1 MTTTIVHFTIQAPDG
16 FLEHHHQTFPLESL
30 AQDFVRSHPHIHSYG
45 YSSPQVPPRDV
56 SLKPRRSLSDF
67 FILTTEGE
75 IYG

>member
-1 MTTTIVHFTIQAPDG
+1 MTTIVHFTIKAPDG

-30 AQDFVRSHPHIHSYG
+30 AQEFVRSHPIHSYA
-45 YSSPQVPPRDV
+45 YATPDVPPRDV
-56 SLKPRRSLSDF
+56 SLKRKRTLSSF